1 MVDLESLTGYVESK
15 SGLFVPNRIEESAP
29 VNPNHNERR
38 RITAQIKRFTRQQK
52 RLKMRK
58 EKNA

>member
-1 MVDLESLTGYVESK
+1 MVDLESLNNYVESK
-15 SGLFVPNRIEESAP
+15 SGLFVPKGQEAP

-38 RITAQIKRFTRQQK
+38 RITAQIKRYTRQQK